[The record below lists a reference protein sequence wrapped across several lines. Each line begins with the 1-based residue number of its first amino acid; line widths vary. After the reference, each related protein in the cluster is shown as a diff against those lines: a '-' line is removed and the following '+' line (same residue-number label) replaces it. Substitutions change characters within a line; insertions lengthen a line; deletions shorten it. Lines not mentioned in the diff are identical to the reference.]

1 MDRVTRGTQTDE
13 YELYINGMFKP
24 EETIT
29 KDGFSFQFKIQG
41 FRVAIYTCTSS
52 TCMVRAY
59 VFSNGRV
66 LTRGPYGSDHNHQ

>member
-24 EETIT
+24 AEHIT
-29 KDGFSFQFKIQG
+29 KDGFNFHFKIQG

-52 TCMVRAY
+52 TCQKKAY
-59 VFSNGRV
+59 VFSNGKV
-66 LTRGPYGSDHNHQ
+66 LTRGPDHNHQ